1 VFDDNLTGMT
11 GMDAPALDGGNAPVV
26 RYQDLLRGSS
36 PASAGAPALTTQRP
50 YAPEVVEAAEE
61 ISEIGY
67 GPSPLDIPS
76 YVAPYYGS
84 AQAGY
89 GVTLSEIRSN
99 TSGAFPV
106 LKKGDSDKGSASGG
120 NKKYTGQ
127 VADLQKRLNNWFG
140 TSLPITGYFGD
151 QTAKAVT
158 DYLADSI
165 VGAGQDA
172 TLSKSGMVGANEWA
186 YLYDV
191 LPDTTVKTA
200 RTGAEDT
207 DKATKGVKGT
217 TGTDARSGAKRSGAA
232 AGASSFLDQFNITMG
247 YKEDPKNK
255 FQVSDRSADQI
266 GEGTDWGKVA
276 LWGGVAVAG
285 IVATVLIVR
294 AVSNKE

>member
-11 GMDAPALDGGNAPVV
+11 GMDAPALDGGSAPVV

-36 PASAGAPALTTQRP
+36 PASAGAPALATQRP
-50 YAPEVVEAAEE
+50 YAPEVIEAAEE

-67 GPSPLDIPS
+67 GPSPLDIPA

-84 AQAGY
+84 PQAGY
-89 GVTLSEIRSN
+89 GVTLAEIRGNANGS
-99 TSGAFPV
+99 FPV

-127 VADLQKRLNNWFG
+127 VADLQTRLNNWFSAG
-140 TSLPITGYFGD
+140 LPVTGYFGD
-151 QTAKAVT
+151 QTASAVKN
-158 DYLADSI
+158 YLADSI
-165 VGAGQDA
+165 VGGGQDA

-191 LPDTTVKTA
+191 LPDTTVKTTRA
-200 RTGAEDT
+200 GAESSDT
-207 DKATKGVKGT
+207 PTKRVKGT
-217 TGTDARSGAKRSGAA
+217 TGTDARSGAAKGA
-232 AGASSFLDQFNITMG
+232 GSFLDQFNITMG
-247 YKEDPKNK
+247 YKEDPKKK
-255 FQVSDRSADQI
+255 FQVSNESGNQI

-285 IVATVLIVR
+285 IVATVLVVR
-294 AVSNKE
+294 AVRSKE